1 MLKIKRLNRNGNEME
16 CLVNVEDIDYVTEK
30 EIADEP
36 LFDSNG
42 NQVDVQHNDNVYLV
56 CFKNGTRIFV
66 TKETY
71 DKLETKL
78 SVETL

>member
-16 CLVNVEDIDYVTEK
+16 CLVNIEDVDYVTEK
-30 EIADEP
+30 EIEDQP
-36 LFDSNG
+36 LFDENG
-42 NQVDVQHNDNVYLV
+42 NQVDTKHNDNLYLV

>member
-16 CLVNVEDIDYVTEK
+16 CLVKIEDVEYVTEK
-30 EIADEP
+30 EIPDQP
-36 LFDSNG
+36 LFDEDG
-42 NQVDVQHNDNVYLV
+42 NQVDTKHNDNVYLV
-56 CFKNGTRIFV
+56 SFKNGTRIFV